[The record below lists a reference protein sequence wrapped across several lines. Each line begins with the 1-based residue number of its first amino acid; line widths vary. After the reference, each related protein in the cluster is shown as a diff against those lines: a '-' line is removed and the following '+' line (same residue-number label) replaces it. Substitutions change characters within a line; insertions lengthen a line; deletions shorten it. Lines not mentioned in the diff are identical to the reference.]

1 MDNPEKLAT
10 QIIEDEGKQ
19 SKNTT
24 QSQRISQDGTQN
36 VKTHNRT
43 TQKTKN
49 ISNTDPTKTFL
60 IFTVKFSF
68 HYYLVTFY
76 YRHRQ
81 FPVET

>member
-19 SKNTT
+19 SKNRT

-49 ISNTDPTKTFL
+49 ISNTNPTKTFL
-60 IFTVKFSF
+60 IFTVQFSF

-81 FPVET
+81 FPVVT